1 MAHPKYTDTCKYCH
15 KGGLRWKET
24 AGRWVLMQRDG
35 RNGRVFPHKCDQV
48 PWENRGY
55 AKTNPYAKPA
65 IRSAP
70 VEGVEYLTARE
81 QREIIA
87 AQFFE
92 YMDNRPDPA
101 LLEEYLE
108 SGLPGEMIAGE
119 TVSEGDPFQ
128 WIV

>member
-70 VEGVEYLTARE
+70 VEGVEYLTAKE
-81 QREIIA
+81 QREIID

-92 YMDNRPDPA
+92 YMDNRGDPGDWD
-101 LLEEYLE
+101 EYLACGWSLE
-108 SGLPGEMIAGE
+108 PIAGVE
-119 TVSEGDPFQ
+119 SCEGDPFQ

>member
-92 YMDNRPDPA
+92 YMDNRGDPGDWD
-101 LLEEYLE
+101 EYLA
-108 SGLPGEMIAGE
+108 SNIPGEQI
-119 TVSEGDPFQ
+119 EGQVVVEDSTPQ